1 MVRRVLYTVPMTK
14 VLEDAIAEVAR
25 LPEADREKIG
35 RELLAH
41 VERLRALRSDL
52 AVGLGS
58 LDQGRGAELDIGE
71 VIDRARRQHGG
82 S

>member
-1 MVRRVLYTVPMTK
+1 MTK

-25 LPEADREKIG
+25 LPETDREKIG

-52 AVGLGS
+52 AAGLDS
-58 LDQGRGAELDIGE
+58 LDRGRGAELDIGE

-82 S
+82 A